1 MYRCGSQAL
10 LAASFQRP
18 TRRRHWHVCQAAAVP
33 MRRRFMFRKHCART
47 PRPIAHLPVAPAYA
61 LVPRCEWT
69 AHSLSKLNLA
79 HRPRCSSAALAPARQ
94 TAPAAPLP
102 PADARCPLLLCP
114 SIPPPA
120 RGAAWEL
127 PFAPNAITALPPRFM
142 FVHQRIAKFHSSSSN
157 AHRLST
163 CALAFVQLRSPR
175 NAIRKVVLRRCE
187 VPAHYNCRWNHLW
200 RPRPEFGQ
208 KRVANAFPTLVPKA

>member
-18 TRRRHWHVCQAAAVP
+18 TRRRHCHVCQAAAVP

-102 PADARCPLLLCP
+102 PGRRPMPAAPLPLHPSPRPGGCLGASLCTKRNNSVTTPVYVRAPTHCKFSLLFIKRAQAIHMRPSLRTAPIPARC
-114 SIPPPA
+114 
-120 RGAAWEL
+120 
-127 PFAPNAITALPPRFM
+127 
-142 FVHQRIAKFHSSSSN
+142 
-157 AHRLST
+157 
-163 CALAFVQLRSPR
+163 
-175 NAIRKVVLRRCE
+175 
-187 VPAHYNCRWNHLW
+187 
-200 RPRPEFGQ
+200 RPES
-208 KRVANAFPTLVPKA
+208 RPP